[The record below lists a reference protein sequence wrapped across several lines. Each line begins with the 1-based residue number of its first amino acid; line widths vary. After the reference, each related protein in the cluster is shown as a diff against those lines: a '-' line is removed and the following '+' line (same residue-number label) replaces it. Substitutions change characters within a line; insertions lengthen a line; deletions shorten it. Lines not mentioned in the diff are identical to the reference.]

1 MILSLCISTFLAS
14 LLGSLHCAGMCGV
27 FAAIATSSLRPSPAE
42 RLRLT
47 VLYSGGRLASYVALG
62 AVSGLA
68 GQALDLGAA
77 ASGFTDVAATV
88 AAAVVT
94 LAGLS
99 HLATR
104 AGIRLPRLPVP
115 GPLLRFVGAGHRLA
129 GDWPPAA
136 RATAIGLLTTLLP
149 CHWLY
154 TFALTSA
161 GTADPIAGAA
171 VMAFFWLGT
180 LPTLVAA
187 GATISRFAGRG
198 QSFMPVATATLMIGA
213 GVATISLRV
222 LRPCHQSPSDSL
234 IGTLLSTTCH
244 GSAAN

>member
-14 LLGSLHCAGMCGV
+14 LLGSLHCAGMCGL
-27 FAAIATSSLRPSPAE
+27 FAAMATGSLRPSPAE

-47 VLYSGGRLASYVALG
+47 ILYSGGRLASYVALG

-77 ASGFTDVAATV
+77 AGGFTHAAAIVAAI
-88 AAAVVT
+88 VVT

-99 HLATR
+99 HLLAR
-104 AGIRLPRLPVP
+104 AGVRLPTAPVP
-115 GPLLRFVGAGHRLA
+115 APLLRLAGGGHRLVS
-129 GDWPPAA
+129 DWPPAT
-136 RATAIGLLTTLLP
+136 RALAIGLLTTLLP

-161 GTADPIAGAA
+161 GTADPLAGAA

-180 LPTLVAA
+180 LPAIVAA
-187 GATISRFAGRG
+187 GATISRFAGRW
-198 QSFMPVATATLMIGA
+198 QSIMPVATATLMIGT
-213 GVATISLRV
+213 GLSTIALRT
-222 LRPCHQSPSDSL
+222 LRPCHQSQPASL
-234 IGTLLSTTCH
+234 VSTLISTACH
-244 GSAAN
+244 GNAGR

>member
-27 FAAIATSSLRPSPAE
+27 FAAVATSSLRPSPAE

-47 VLYSGGRLASYVALG
+47 VLYSGGRLASYIALG

-68 GQALDLGAA
+68 GQVLDIGAA
-77 ASGFTDVAATV
+77 ASGFTNVAAIVAAT
-88 AAAVVT
+88 VVT

-99 HLATR
+99 HLAAR
-104 AGIRLPRLPVP
+104 AGARLPRVPVP
-115 GPLLRFVGAGHRLA
+115 GPLLRFVGAGHRLV

-136 RATAIGLLTTLLP
+136 RALAIGLLTTLLP

-161 GTADPIAGAA
+161 GTADPVAGAA

-180 LPTLVAA
+180 LPALVAA
-187 GATISRFAGRG
+187 GATISRFAGRW
-198 QSFMPVATATLMIGA
+198 QSFMPVATAALMVGT
-213 GVATISLRV
+213 GVATIALRV
-222 LRPCHQSPSDSL
+222 VRPCSQPHSGSL
-234 IGTLLSTTCH
+234 VGTLLSTSCN
-244 GSAAN
+244 GSSAQ

>member
-1 MILSLCISTFLAS
+1 MMLSLCISTFLAS

-27 FAAIATSSLRPSPAE
+27 FAAVATSSLRPSPAE

-68 GQALDLGAA
+68 GQVLDIGAS
-77 ASGFTDVAATV
+77 ASGFTHAAAIVAAI
-88 AAAVVT
+88 VVT

-99 HLATR
+99 HLLSRTGLR
-104 AGIRLPRLPVP
+104 VPRLPVP
-115 GPLLRFVGAGHRLA
+115 PPLLRLVGGGHRLVS
-129 GDWPPAA
+129 DWPPAA
-136 RATAIGLLTTLLP
+136 RALAIGLLTTLLP

-154 TFALTSA
+154 TFAFTSA

-180 LPTLVAA
+180 LPALVAA
-187 GATISRFAGRG
+187 GAAISRFAGRW

-213 GVATISLRV
+213 GVATIALRT
-222 LRPCHQSPSDSL
+222 LRPCHEPHADTL
-234 IGTLLSTTCH
+234 VGTLISTFCH
-244 GSAAN
+244 GSAAD